1 MFEKLKVPQ
10 YSLRKMILSVD
21 YAIEGLIKY
30 YEKQV
35 DALEQIVNNKNDHAI
50 NRKDARDIVIV
61 NGFWKT
67 VNTKEKIKIYNIR
80 INELKEF
87 KDNWNC
93 TDNIAL
99 LFFMIENAKRILY
112 PKRKWHLDI
121 AGRMLKVCENKYN
134 EFIYEKLLFYYY
146 LSCCKDNKIK
156 NNVTKYFDDS
166 LNVIEGF
173 ENTLRNNL
181 IMYIEDSKK
190 LYNDLEKTF
199 EYSDINSLINSLI
212 GIIPKDNRLKEVKKD
227 TEFFDKQNITKNKFE
242 KSESKITYVRTEE
255 EIELFRYFDLINQ
268 TLKKGV
274 ILDDEQLKRYKPL
287 LKKNGFSDV
296 VLKQIESDNKNNKL
310 LVLDGK
316 IRRVLEIKNC
326 KEILKRLDNINIE
339 DKENIMLNLRKL
351 YYKMCTEEISLDE
364 MLSSI
369 SQLLMINTNNI
380 DEKTEIRS
388 IISDRY
394 YESYNLLCRNDDFPK
409 DKIERCLNELKSNN
423 PNKDINIKKLVKYK
437 KYNMWRLRVNEY
449 RIIYRISNDSI
460 YVYDIIQKKDNQNY
474 DNILAG
480 IVKEEHDTLLNLIQ
494 EEYHKTR

>member
-35 DALEQIVNNKNDHAI
+35 DTLEQIVNNKNDHAI
-50 NRKDARDIVIV
+50 NRKDSRDAVIV
-61 NGFWKT
+61 DGFGKT
-67 VNTKEKIKIYNIR
+67 VNTKERIKIYNIR

-87 KDNWNC
+87 KSNWNC

-121 AGRMLKVCENKYN
+121 AGRMLKICENKYN

-146 LSCCKDNKIK
+146 LSCCKDSKVK
-156 NNVTKYFDDS
+156 NNITKCFDDS

-199 EYSDINSLINSLI
+199 EYSNINSLINSLI
-212 GIIPKDNRLKEVKKD
+212 GPIKKYNKLKEAKKD
-227 TEFFDKQNITKNKFE
+227 TEFSDKQDITKNKSE
-242 KSESKITYVRTEE
+242 KSEPKITYVRTEE

-274 ILDDEQLKRYKPL
+274 ILDDEQLKRYRPL

-310 LVLDGK
+310 LVLDQK
-316 IRRVLEIKNC
+316 IRKILEIKNC

-339 DKENIMLNLRKL
+339 DKENIMLNLRNL

-369 SQLLMINTNNI
+369 SQLLMIDTNNI
-380 DEKTEIRS
+380 NEKTEIRS

-394 YESYNLLCRNDDFPK
+394 YESYNSLCRNDDFPK

-423 PNKDINIKKLVKYK
+423 PNKDVNIKKLVKYK

-474 DNILAG
+474 DNIFAG

-494 EEYHKTR
+494 EEHQKTR

>member
-35 DALEQIVNNKNDHAI
+35 DTLEQIVNNKNDHAI
-50 NRKDARDIVIV
+50 NRKDSRDAVIV
-61 NGFWKT
+61 DGFGKT
-67 VNTKEKIKIYNIR
+67 VNTKERVKIYNIR

-87 KDNWNC
+87 KSNWNC

-121 AGRMLKVCENKYN
+121 AGRMLKICENKYN

-146 LSCCKDNKIK
+146 LSCCKDSKVK
-156 NNVTKYFDDS
+156 NNITKCFDDS

-199 EYSDINSLINSLI
+199 EYSNINSLINSLI
-212 GIIPKDNRLKEVKKD
+212 GPIKKYNKLKEAKKD
-227 TEFFDKQNITKNKFE
+227 TEFSDKQDITKNKSE
-242 KSESKITYVRTEE
+242 KSEPKITYVRTEE

-274 ILDDEQLKRYKPL
+274 ILDDEQLKRYRPL

-310 LVLDGK
+310 LVLDQK
-316 IRRVLEIKNC
+316 IRKILEIKNC

-339 DKENIMLNLRKL
+339 DKENIMLNLRNL

-369 SQLLMINTNNI
+369 SQLLMIDTNNI
-380 DEKTEIRS
+380 NEKTEIRS

-394 YESYNLLCRNDDFPK
+394 YESYNSLCRNDDFPK

-423 PNKDINIKKLVKYK
+423 PNKDVNIKKLVKYK

-494 EEYHKTR
+494 EEHQKTR

>member
-35 DALEQIVNNKNDHAI
+35 DTLEQIVNNKNDHAI
-50 NRKDARDIVIV
+50 NRKDSRDAVIV
-61 NGFWKT
+61 DGFGKT
-67 VNTKEKIKIYNIR
+67 VNTKERIKIYNIR

-87 KDNWNC
+87 KSNWNC

-121 AGRMLKVCENKYN
+121 AGRMLKICENKYN

-146 LSCCKDNKIK
+146 LSCCKDSKVK
-156 NNVTKYFDDS
+156 NNITKCFDDS

-199 EYSDINSLINSLI
+199 EYSNINSLINSLI
-212 GIIPKDNRLKEVKKD
+212 GPIKKYNKLKEAKKD
-227 TEFFDKQNITKNKFE
+227 TEFPDKQDITKNKSE
-242 KSESKITYVRTEE
+242 KSEPKITYVRTEE

-274 ILDDEQLKRYKPL
+274 ILDDEQLKRYRPL

-310 LVLDGK
+310 LVLDQK
-316 IRRVLEIKNC
+316 IRKILEIKNC

-339 DKENIMLNLRKL
+339 DKENIMLNLRNL

-369 SQLLMINTNNI
+369 SQLLMIDTNNI
-380 DEKTEIRS
+380 NEKTEIRS

-394 YESYNLLCRNDDFPK
+394 YESYNSLCRNDDFPK

-423 PNKDINIKKLVKYK
+423 PNKDVNIKKLVKYK

-494 EEYHKTR
+494 EEHQKTR

>member
-35 DALEQIVNNKNDHAI
+35 DTLEQIVNNKNDHAI
-50 NRKDARDIVIV
+50 NRKDSRDAVIV
-61 NGFWKT
+61 DGFGKT
-67 VNTKEKIKIYNIR
+67 VNTKERVKIYNIR

-87 KDNWNC
+87 KSNWNC

-121 AGRMLKVCENKYN
+121 AGRMLKICENKYN

-146 LSCCKDNKIK
+146 LSCCKDSKVK
-156 NNVTKYFDDS
+156 NNITKCFDDS

-199 EYSDINSLINSLI
+199 EYSNINSLINSLI
-212 GIIPKDNRLKEVKKD
+212 GPIKKYNKLKEAKKD
-227 TEFFDKQNITKNKFE
+227 TEFSDKQDITKNKSE
-242 KSESKITYVRTEE
+242 KSEPKITYVRTEE

-274 ILDDEQLKRYKPL
+274 ILDDEQLKRYRPL

-310 LVLDGK
+310 LVLDQK
-316 IRRVLEIKNC
+316 IRKILEIKNC

-339 DKENIMLNLRKL
+339 DKENIMFNLRNL

-369 SQLLMINTNNI
+369 SQLLMIDTNNI
-380 DEKTEIRS
+380 NEKTEIRS

-394 YESYNLLCRNDDFPK
+394 YESYNSLCRNDDFPK

-423 PNKDINIKKLVKYK
+423 PNKDVNIKKLVKYK

-494 EEYHKTR
+494 EEHQKTR

>member
-35 DALEQIVNNKNDHAI
+35 DALEQIVNNKNDDAI
-50 NRKDARDIVIV
+50 NRKDSRDIVIV
-61 NGFWKT
+61 DSFGKI
-67 VNTKEKIKIYNIR
+67 VNTKERIKIYNIR

-87 KDNWNC
+87 KSNWNC

-112 PKRKWHLDI
+112 PKRKWHLNI
-121 AGRMLKVCENKYN
+121 ARRMLKICENKYN
-134 EFIYEKLLFYYY
+134 EFIYEKVLFYYY
-146 LSCCKDNKIK
+146 LSCCKDNKVK
-156 NNVTKYFDDS
+156 NNVTKCFDDS

-212 GIIPKDNRLKEVKKD
+212 GPIRKDNRLKEAKKD
-227 TEFFDKQNITKNKFE
+227 TEFSDKQDITKNKSE
-242 KSESKITYVRTEE
+242 KSEPKITYVRTEE

-274 ILDDEQLKRYKPL
+274 ILDDEQLKRYRPL

-296 VLKQIESDNKNNKL
+296 VLKQIESDNENNKL
-310 LVLDGK
+310 LVLEQK
-316 IRRVLEIKNC
+316 IRKILEIKNC

-339 DKENIMLNLRKL
+339 DKENIMLNLRNL

-380 DEKTEIRS
+380 DEKNKIRS

-394 YESYNLLCRNDDFPK
+394 YESYNSLCRNDDFPK
-409 DKIERCLNELKSNN
+409 DKIERCLNELKLNN

-480 IVKEEHDTLLNLIQ
+480 IVKEEHDTLLNSIQ
-494 EEYHKTR
+494 EEYHKTK

>member
-35 DALEQIVNNKNDHAI
+35 DALEQVVNNKNNHAI
-50 NRKDARDIVIV
+50 NRKDSRDSVIV
-61 NGFWKT
+61 DGFGKT
-67 VNTKEKIKIYNIR
+67 VNTKERIKIYNIR

-87 KDNWNC
+87 KSNWNC

-99 LFFMIENAKRILY
+99 LFFMIENAKKILY

-121 AGRMLKVCENKYN
+121 AGRMLKICENKYN

-146 LSCCKDNKIK
+146 LSCCKDSKVK
-156 NNVTKYFDDS
+156 NNITKCFDDS

-199 EYSDINSLINSLI
+199 EYSNINSLINSLI
-212 GIIPKDNRLKEVKKD
+212 GPIKKYNKLKEAKKD
-227 TEFFDKQNITKNKFE
+227 TEFSDKQDITKNKSE
-242 KSESKITYVRTEE
+242 KSEPKITYVRTEE

-274 ILDDEQLKRYKPL
+274 ILDDEQLKRYRPL

-310 LVLDGK
+310 LVLDQK
-316 IRRVLEIKNC
+316 IRKILEIKNC

-339 DKENIMLNLRKL
+339 DKENIMLNLRNL

-369 SQLLMINTNNI
+369 SQLLMIDTNNI
-380 DEKTEIRS
+380 NEKTEIRS

-394 YESYNLLCRNDDFPK
+394 YESYNSLCRNDDFPK

-423 PNKDINIKKLVKYK
+423 PNKDVNIKKLVKYK

-494 EEYHKTR
+494 EEHQKTR

>member
-1 MFEKLKVPQ
+1 MFEKLKVTQ

-35 DALEQIVNNKNDHAI
+35 DTLEQAVNNKNNHAI
-50 NRKDARDIVIV
+50 NRKDSRDIVLV
-61 NGFWKT
+61 NGFGKII
-67 VNTKEKIKIYNIR
+67 NTKERIRIYNIR

-87 KDNWNC
+87 KSNWNC

-112 PKRKWHLDI
+112 PKRKWHLNI
-121 AGRMLKVCENKYN
+121 AGRMLKICENKYN

-146 LSCCKDNKIK
+146 LSCCKDNEVK
-156 NNVTKYFDDS
+156 NNVTKCFDDS

-181 IMYIEDSKK
+181 IMYIEDSNK

-212 GIIPKDNRLKEVKKD
+212 GAIPKDNRLKEAKKD
-227 TEFFDKQNITKNKFE
+227 TEFSDKQDVTKNKSE
-242 KSESKITYVRTEE
+242 KSEPKITYVRTEE

-274 ILDDEQLKRYKPL
+274 ILDDEQLKRYRPL

-310 LVLDGK
+310 LVLDQK
-316 IRRVLEIKNC
+316 IRKILEIKNC

-339 DKENIMLNLRKL
+339 DKENIMLNLRNL

-380 DEKTEIRS
+380 NEKTEIRS

-394 YESYNLLCRNDDFPK
+394 YESYNSLCMNDDFPK
-409 DKIERCLNELKSNN
+409 DKIERCLNELKSNI
-423 PNKDINIKKLVKYK
+423 PNKDINIKKLMKYK

-494 EEYHKTR
+494 EEHQKTR